1 VVAPLR
7 AGTRLV
13 EVVRALD
20 AAGIDAHDVHRR
32 EVTLDDVFLSIT
44 QSRAAAAPARDPQGA
59 RMSHLISDSLV
70 LARRNLEHVR
80 QIPEKLLDVTLQ
92 PIMFV
97 ILFAYVFG
105 GVIAIPD
112 GSYREYLLGG
122 VLVQSLSFGV
132 VGPATSIAT
141 DLREG
146 VVDRFRSLPISRSA
160 YLIGHILA
168 ELAASLIAITVLSLS
183 GWSSAGASTP
193 ASCMRSPA
201 TAHLAVCV
209 LDALVWHAARHQCA
223 LARCCARGRFM
234 VIFPMTFLASTFV
247 PIAGFSPLL
256 RVLASWNPVSSLAAA
271 VRWLFGN
278 PTGTPADAAWPLQHP
293 VVSAL
298 GWCLAILALCVPL
311 ALRRFRHEPP
321 ASGQRSVAGAT
332 AGTFWRRSAL
342 SGYEPLF
349 L

>member
-1 VVAPLR
+1 
-7 AGTRLV
+7 
-13 EVVRALD
+13 
-20 AAGIDAHDVHRR
+20 
-32 EVTLDDVFLSIT
+32 
-44 QSRAAAAPARDPQGA
+44 
-59 RMSHLISDSLV
+59 MSHLISDSLV

-146 VVDRFRSLPISRSA
+146 VVDRFRSLPIARSA
-160 YLIGHILA
+160 YLIGHVLA

-183 GWSSAGASTP
+183 GLVIGWGIHSSFLHALAGYGLILLFAFSMLWCGTLLGI
-193 ASCMRSPA
+193 SVRSP
-201 TAHLAVCV
+201 
-209 LDALVWHAARHQCA
+209 DAAQGVA
-223 LARCCARGRFM
+223 FM
-234 VIFPMTFLASTFV
+234 VVFPMTFLASTFV
-247 PIAGFSPLL
+247 PIAGFSPFL
-256 RVLASWNPVSSLAAA
+256 RVLASWNPVSSMTAA

-293 VVSAL
+293 VLSAL

-311 ALRRFRHEPP
+311 AIRRFR
-321 ASGQRSVAGAT
+321 ARTTG
-332 AGTFWRRSAL
+332 
-342 SGYEPLF
+342 
-349 L
+349 